1 MDAKSNPT
9 VGDIQQNELLTVK
22 EVAAYLRVGR
32 VTVWRWCK
40 DGTIPACRVGR
51 NWRIPRDDFFG
62 LLETSHSPELDLALS
77 TAFDDDHKGQTLP
90 PSADDEEQP
99 ETACAEDAAGIDE
112 PQV

>member
-1 MDAKSNPT
+1 MSMEDSELLL
-9 VGDIQQNELLTVK
+9 QNEVLTVT
-22 EVAAYLRVGR
+22 EVANYLRVSR

-90 PSADDEEQP
+90 PSVEEAPP
-99 ETACAEDAAGIDE
+99 ETACAEDAAGDEE